1 MNILITGGTG
11 MLGRALCAVLLAEG
25 HQLTVLSRQPAKVA
39 KLCGASVQAF
49 ASLDDWRPDVHFD
62 AIINLAGAQ
71 ILDFPWT
78 EARKH
83 TLWAS
88 RITLTEQLSAAI
100 ARAERKPSVL
110 LSGSAI
116 GYYGDCGEAPCSD
129 AFAVPNPSAHDFGAR
144 LCAAWET
151 AANQAAGWGVRVC
164 LLRTGLVLARQG
176 GLLARMRLPFKLGLG
191 ARLGDGLQWMSW
203 IHIDDWVGAVLTLLR
218 TESASGAFNLS
229 APQPVRNADF
239 TYALGAALSRPTPF
253 TLPTFVLRL
262 ILGHR
267 AYLLLGG
274 QRVLP
279 ERLLNMGYRFQ
290 HSTLSEALQ
299 GLS

>member
-49 ASLDDWRPDVHFD
+49 ASLDDWRPGVHFD
-62 AIINLAGAQ
+62 AVINLAGAQ

-78 EARKH
+78 EVRKH
-83 TLWAS
+83 ALWAS
-88 RITLTEQLSAAI
+88 RITLTEQLTAAI

-144 LCAAWET
+144 LCAAWEN
-151 AANQAAGWGVRVC
+151 AASQATGWGVRVC

-203 IHIDDWVGAVLTLLR
+203 IHIDDWVGAVLALLR
-218 TESASGAFNLS
+218 TESACGAFNLT
-229 APQPVRNADF
+229 APQPVRNIEF
-239 TYALGAALSRPTPF
+239 TTTLGRSLNRPTPF
-253 TLPTFVLRL
+253 TLPTVLL
-262 ILGHR
+262 QLALGQR

-279 ERLLNMGYRFQ
+279 ERLQAISYRFQ
-290 HSTLSEALQ
+290 QPSLPEALR
-299 GLS
+299 GLA